1 MNNKVYAG
9 GKRHLVIINKID
21 KKYDCYLNEEEG
33 KDYILNVYFSIDSF
47 NSITP

>member
-21 KKYDCYLNEEEG
+21 KNMIA
-33 KDYILNVYFSIDSF
+33 ILMKKRAKIIF
-47 NSITP
+47 